1 MGDVEIRTITDDERE
16 AWIRAV
22 DLSFSA
28 ITKDDEIASVL
39 PVIETDRSFAAVDGG
54 RFVATSAAITFRMVV
69 PGGNRVPGAGIT
81 AVGVN
86 PTHRRRGINTRM
98 MAALLDQA
106 AERGEPFAALFASEG
121 GIYGRFGYGLAS
133 FLTEFQSDA
142 TRMDYVRGVEI
153 SGSIELVSKEEA
165 LPIISRIYDASLRPG
180 GPERADADRDLVFSH
195 LHEEERDKPWFYAIH
210 RDDGG
215 EPDAYAVYTMKH
227 EWPRSIP
234 TGTVDVKESMASTS
248 DGYAAIWRYVFD
260 IDLVSTVT
268 AWNRPPDEPLM
279 LLLRE
284 PRRLRAGLVD
294 GLWVRLVDIPAA
306 LGARRYALDGR
317 LVVEVSDAFRPATAG
332 RYELIVEDGVGRC
345 EQTDAEPDVV
355 GSVNV
360 LGSVYLGG
368 VSFSQLAEASR
379 VEVRNEKI
387 LPEADT
393 MFSSNPAPWCPWAF

>member
-39 PVIETDRSFAAVDGG
+39 PVIETDRSFAAVDGE

-69 PGGNRVPGAGIT
+69 PGGNRVPTAGIT

-106 AERGEPFAALFASEG
+106 AERGEPLAALFASEG

-133 FLTEFQSDA
+133 FLTEFQADA
-142 TRMDYVRGVEI
+142 MRMDYVRGVEI
-153 SGSIELVSKEEA
+153 TGSIELVSKEEA
-165 LPIISRIYDASLRPG
+165 LPIISRVYDASLRPG
-180 GPERADADRDLVFSH
+180 GPERSDADRDMVFSH

-210 RDDGG
+210 RDDAG

-227 EWPRSIP
+227 EWPRAIP
-234 TGTVDVKESMASTS
+234 TGTVEVKESMASTPAS
-248 DGYAAIWRYVFD
+248 YAAIWRYVFD
-260 IDLVSTVT
+260 IDLVATVS
-268 AWNRPPDEPLM
+268 AWNRPSDDPLL

-284 PRRLRAGLVD
+284 PRRLRTGLID
-294 GLWVRLVDIPAA
+294 GLWVRLLDIPAA
-306 LGARRYALDGR
+306 LAARRFSLDGR
-317 LVVEVSDAFRPATAG
+317 LVFEISDQFRPATAG
-332 RYELIVEDGVGRC
+332 RYELVVEDGVGRC
-345 EQTDAEPDVV
+345 ERTDAEPDLV

-368 VSFSQLAEASR
+368 ASFSQLEEASL

-387 LPEADT
+387 LSEADT
-393 MFSSNPAPWCPWAF
+393 MFSTSPAPWCPWAF

>member
-16 AWIRAV
+16 AWIRAI

-28 ITKDDEIASVL
+28 ISKDDEIATVL
-39 PVIETDRSFAAVDGG
+39 PVIETDRSFAAVDDG

-69 PGGNRVPGAGIT
+69 PGGNRVPTAGIT

-98 MAALLDQA
+98 MTALLDQA

-121 GIYGRFGYGLAS
+121 GIYGRYGYGLTS
-133 FLTEFQSDA
+133 FLTDFQADS

-153 SGSIELVSKEEA
+153 TGSIELVSKEEA
-165 LPIISRIYDASLRPG
+165 LPIISRVYDASLRPG
-180 GPERADADRDLVFSH
+180 GPERSDAERDMTFSH

-210 RDDGG
+210 RDDAG

-227 EWPRSIP
+227 DWPRSIP
-234 TGTVDVKESMASTS
+234 SGTVDVKESMSSTS
-248 DGYAAIWRYVFD
+248 DGYAAIWRYLFD
-260 IDLVSTVT
+260 IDLVATVT
-268 AWNRPPDEPLM
+268 AWNRPPDDPLL

-284 PRRLRAGLVD
+284 PRRLKAGLVD

-306 LGARRYALDGR
+306 LAARRYALDGR
-317 LVVEVSDAFRPATAG
+317 LVFEVSDQFRPATSG
-332 RYELIVEDGVGRC
+332 RYELVVEDAEGRC
-345 EQTDAEPDVV
+345 ERTDAEPDFV
-355 GSVNV
+355 GSVNM

-368 VSFSQLAEASR
+368 VSFSQLAEASQI
-379 VEVRNEKI
+379 EVRNEKI
-387 LPEADT
+387 LSEADT
-393 MFSSNPAPWCPWAF
+393 MFSSSPAPWCPWAF